1 MVIEWLRARAPGF
14 GALSAEEQTAIVGFT
29 LLWSLFEARILE
41 GRGNVLKIRKVV
53 RAWNADGVLHADA
66 YAGALAYFRNRYVA
80 NGAFTHHYQHLNLRD
95 NDKSALVARVLQGQ
109 NDNAVDG
116 VVVVFII
123 IYRYRN
129 NLLHGDKWRYLLEG
143 QLGNFTTSNRVLM
156 RALEDHGRLP
166 PG

>member
-14 GALSAEEQTAIVGFT
+14 GALSAQEQTAIVGFT
-29 LLWSLFEARILE
+29 LLWSLFEARVLN
-41 GRGNVLKIRKVV
+41 GHGNAHSIRKAI
-53 RAWNADGVLHADA
+53 RAWDANGVLHADS
-66 YAGALAYFRNRYVA
+66 YAEALTYFRNRYVA
-80 NGAFTHHYQHLNLRD
+80 DGAFTPHYQHLNLRD
-95 NDKSALVARVLQGQ
+95 NDKPALVATVLQGR
-109 NDNAVDG
+109 NNNAVDG
-116 VVVVFII
+116 VAVVFII